1 MGWGRRGIAWPP
13 LAALLVLLATAPPAT
28 AQLPSIGSPAFGNFR
43 SVLAQGEGQS
53 VNSADL
59 AKYEATNQPPDTFVN
74 QQPLYVGIMPHAFA
88 LRPPD
93 LDRYYKN
100 TNFGSMPGGVA
111 STKSPPGRPGATIY
125 RDARFGM
132 AHIYAAKRA
141 DLMYAAGYATAE
153 ERLFLM
159 DAVRRTAKGTLAG
172 LVGPS
177 AAGGDADQL
186 TDQDF
191 SDAELT
197 KQYNDLPRR
206 YGAPGRRAQDD
217 ILNYI
222 AGINARIDEVTL
234 NPSGMPAEYVALGT
248 TPQHWTVSD
257 TAAEAVLLVTQF
269 TVSNGSEE
277 VNAQLQQA
285 FQRRFGSRWRK
296 PYHDL
301 REAQDPEAFTVAK
314 RRFSSD
320 NPGPVR
326 PGLNAM
332 PDYGSIIERDAI
344 ASGPSSS
351 AIVAQRAKLPAW
363 ARSVEGLKASLPHVE
378 SNAVMIPQRLSHDRR
393 ALAA

>member
-28 AQLPSIGSPAFGNFR
+28 AQLPSLGSPAFGNFR

-159 DAVRRTAKGTLAG
+159 DAV
-172 LVGPS
+172 
-177 AAGGDADQL
+177 
-186 TDQDF
+186 
-191 SDAELT
+191 
-197 KQYNDLPRR
+197 
-206 YGAPGRRAQDD
+206 
-217 ILNYI
+217 
-222 AGINARIDEVTL
+222 
-234 NPSGMPAEYVALGT
+234 
-248 TPQHWTVSD
+248 
-257 TAAEAVLLVTQF
+257 
-269 TVSNGSEE
+269 
-277 VNAQLQQA
+277 LQQA